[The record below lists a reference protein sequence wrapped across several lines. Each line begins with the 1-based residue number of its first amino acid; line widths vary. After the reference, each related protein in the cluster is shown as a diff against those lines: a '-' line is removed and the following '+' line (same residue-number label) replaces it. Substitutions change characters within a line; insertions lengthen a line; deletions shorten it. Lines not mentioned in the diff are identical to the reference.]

1 MAKFPLG
8 KPVTTETATVEVDA
22 GLAVGAHRFRLSVVN
37 AAGLPSRAADEV
49 VVQVTQSRVVL
60 PPIGPP
66 IAPPI
71 GPPISPPVRP
81 AGPVPPLEPMRPTL
95 PAQPAQPV
103 KPAPPLNPAEPVKPK
118 RPPSPRTS
126 RRPS

>member
-22 GLAVGAHRFRLSVVN
+22 GLAVGVHRFSLTVVN
-37 AAGLPSRAADEV
+37 AAGLPCRKADEV
-49 VVQVTQSRVVL
+49 VVQITASRVIV
-60 PPIGPP
+60 PSPI
-66 IAPPI
+66 
-71 GPPISPPVRP
+71 
-81 AGPVPPLEPMRPTL
+81 EPMRPSL

-103 KPAPPLNPAEPVKPK
+103 KPVQPK